1 MSAPAL
7 SAREASVLRYVRE
20 TADAEINLS
29 VRDVADHEGIGIS
42 KAHKVLSSL
51 IAAGFLSHEPRKPR
65 SIRPAGHVDLRAV
78 PAQRLRAE
86 LARRGE
92 TLDAMRAGPIAT
104 GRRARQDGGIC
115 AADTCGA
122 VVPFGHLMC
131 RQHWFALPANLQAG
145 LKRAHAEA
153 RRTRSKSD
161 IARYQEV
168 LTAARDLVDGCG
180 GRS

>member
-1 MSAPAL
+1 MTPAL

-20 TADAEINLS
+20 TADVEISLS
-29 VRDVADHEGIGIS
+29 VRDVAQHEGIGIS
-42 KAHKVLSSL
+42 KAHKVLTSL
-51 IAAGFLSHEPRKPR
+51 IEAGFLSHEPRKAR

-92 TLDAMRAGPIAT
+92 TLDAMRADPIAT
-104 GRRARQDGGIC
+104 GHRARRGGGIC

-122 VVPFGHLMC
+122 VVPVGHLMC
-131 RQHWFALPANLQAG
+131 RQHWFALPFDLQNG

-153 RRTRSKSD
+153 RRSQSKAD
-161 IARYQEV
+161 IARYQEL
-168 LTAARDLVDGCG
+168 LTTARDLVDGCG
-180 GRS
+180 APR